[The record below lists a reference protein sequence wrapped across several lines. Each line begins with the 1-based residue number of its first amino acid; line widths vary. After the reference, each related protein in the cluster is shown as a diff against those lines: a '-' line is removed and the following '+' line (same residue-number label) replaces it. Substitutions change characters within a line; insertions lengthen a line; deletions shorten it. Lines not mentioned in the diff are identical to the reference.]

1 MNVARHY
8 QRLTTPER
16 FALTVEALAR
26 LDISELDNLQSSMP
40 EQCYTMTDAPY
51 WRRLQMLQTLALR
64 HSNWRKTRVAHTVYA
79 ALLVLAADDDAN
91 ATPVIAAA
99 TQLWS
104 GVLAQDEAWAVF
116 CQSIDIDPP
125 TVLRAFRVEPDEL
138 LDDTMTALFAD
149 ADVPKPQVDPALRDK
164 FVNLYVEMWGRAGSI
179 G

>member
-8 QRLTTPER
+8 QQLTIPER

-26 LDISELDNLQSSMP
+26 LDKSELDNLQSSMP
-40 EQCYTMTDAPY
+40 EQRYTMTDAPY
-51 WRRLQMLQTLALR
+51 WRRLQMLQTVALR

-79 ALLVLAADDDAN
+79 GLLVLAIDDDAN
-91 ATPVIAAA
+91 TTPVIAAA

-116 CQSIDIDPP
+116 CQSIDIDPA
-125 TVLRAFRVEPDEL
+125 TALKACRAEPDEL
-138 LDDTMTALFAD
+138 LDETMTALFAGV
-149 ADVPKPQVDPALRDK
+149 DVPKPQVDPALRDV
-164 FVNLYVEMWGRAGSI
+164 FVDLYAEMWGRACSI